1 MTTLCQETYDLINKT
16 NLNIFNSLTKYNERG
31 YQLLVLTLKEL
42 TKLYTQESRSK
53 NESNLENNIFAHHR
67 PIGIL
72 YYG

>member
-31 YQLLVLTLKEL
+31 NHLLVLTLKEL

-53 NESNLENNIFAHHR
+53 NESTLENNISTHHR